1 MFNSAIKS
9 YHEDILQLA
18 VTKLIS
24 SHMDHHNVY
33 GIYTTAVVGD
43 VTVVHVL
50 HLHNISSLLTRG
62 CAILHK
68 ITGPC

>member
-1 MFNSAIKS
+1 MLNYAIKS
-9 YHEDILQLA
+9 YCEDILQLA

-24 SHMDHHNVY
+24 CHMDHHNVY
-33 GIYTTAVVGD
+33 DVYTTAVVGD
-43 VTVVHVL
+43 VAAVHVL
-50 HLHNISSLLTRG
+50 HLHNISSLITRG